1 MVLVRERAKMR
12 IRKAKICDV
21 EAIHFLINKYAGEG
35 LMLAKSRMALYE
47 NLRDFIVAEQD
58 EIVLGVG
65 ALHIIWEDLAEIRS
79 LAVDRKCCKKGIGKK
94 IINELI
100 KEARELGICEVFT
113 LTYKLEFFE
122 KCGFIKVDKEG
133 LPKKVWKDCINCPK
147 FPNCDEN
154 AMINKII
161 M

>member
-1 MVLVRERAKMR
+1 MK

-21 EAIHFLINKYAGEG
+21 EAIHSLINQYAGEG

-47 NLRDFIVAEQD
+47 NLRDFIVAEENE
-58 EIVLGVG
+58 EILGVG

-79 LAVDRKCCKKGIGKK
+79 LAVDRKHCKKGIGKK
-94 IINELI
+94 IVNNLINEA
-100 KEARELGICEVFT
+100 KDLGICEVFT
-113 LTYKLEFFE
+113 LTYKAEFFE
-122 KCGFIKVDKEG
+122 KCGFAKVDKED

-154 AMINKII
+154 AMISKII
-161 M
+161 IE